1 VSVCSGTSECVG
13 GSPMMPFLTLCEL
26 SPLSNEEEDVDSVGE
41 GEGDSSCWPV
51 YRAAD
56 SLSDDSV

>member
-1 VSVCSGTSECVG
+1 
-13 GSPMMPFLTLCEL
+13 MMPFLTLCEL